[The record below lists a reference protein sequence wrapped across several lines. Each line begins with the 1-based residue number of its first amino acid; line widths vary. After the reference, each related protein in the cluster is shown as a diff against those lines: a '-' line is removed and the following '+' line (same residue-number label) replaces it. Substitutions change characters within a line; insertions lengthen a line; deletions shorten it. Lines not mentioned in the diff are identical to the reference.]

1 MIVILVEI
9 FRKNFLASMVPV
21 IVNSV
26 LNEHH
31 VVTDIVAFVSK
42 GDFPRSRLGEK
53 QRGKILATWV
63 TRKMRT
69 IAQFSIR
76 DPDGADSQLTEVAE
90 ENAAG
95 ARHLSMMQP
104 PGGGNNGSIKRPSSL
119 RKVTSASAL
128 PDPNMP
134 PGFHAQQQQGGYGG
148 YPPGIEEIPTPEG
161 GHYMGG
167 SEPPFLGEDAL
178 TPTAEHHQR
187 AYPHLQAPPN
197 GGSPGMFDYSPVDM
211 VGAGVFDNGSYNN
224 SGQNSIQP
232 SRRPSLNVNNGGGG
246 GIMPPDQQQQQQQAW
261 QDQQWQQQQHDQS
274 YQSSAYS
281 YPQHQ
286 QQHQQLQSE
295 DGGGSGGGSSSDLA
309 PQPSYESKPFLNLP
323 GGGEA
328 DSLAEVDSGRLGG
341 GLRVANRN
349 SVESSEEEW
358 PQEAL
363 MHMSLRD

>member
-21 IVNSV
+21 IVNAV

-90 ENAAG
+90 EHA
-95 ARHLSMMQP
+95 
-104 PGGGNNGSIKRPSSL
+104 GGGRNMSMLQQPSNGSSIKRPSSL

-134 PGFHAQQQQGGYGG
+134 TPLQIQNQQGLGG
-148 YPPGIEEIPTPEG
+148 FGLQPGIEEIPTPGEG
-161 GHYMGG
+161 D
-167 SEPPFLGEDAL
+167 EAL
-178 TPTAEHHQR
+178 TPTMEHHRQ
-187 AYPHLQAPPN
+187 AYPHLQPPQ
-197 GGSPGMFDYSPVDM
+197 GGTGPGSGIMDYSPVDM
-211 VGAGVFDNGSYNN
+211 AGVFDNGSYNN
-224 SGQNSIQP
+224 SGQNSIQQ
-232 SRRPSLNVNNGGGG
+232 SRRQSLIDNGN
-246 GIMPPDQQQQQQQAW
+246 QQQQQGQ
-261 QDQQWQQQQHDQS
+261 QQWQGQAYNPALHEEQMRQQR
-274 YQSSAYS
+274 YGR
-281 YPQHQ
+281 
-286 QQHQQLQSE
+286 QSE
-295 DGGGSGGGSSSDLA
+295 DGNEA
-309 PQPSYESKPFLNLP
+309 PQPSYASKPFLNLP
-323 GGGEA
+323 GDRDSIGPDVGGF
-328 DSLAEVDSGRLGG
+328 GG
-341 GLRVANRN
+341 GLRVANRS
-349 SVESSEEEW
+349 SVDEEDW

-363 MHMSLRD
+363 MHMNLNDSHR

>member
-21 IVNSV
+21 IVNAV

-90 ENAAG
+90 EHA
-95 ARHLSMMQP
+95 
-104 PGGGNNGSIKRPSSL
+104 GGGRNMSMLQQPSNGSSIKRPSSL

-134 PGFHAQQQQGGYGG
+134 TPLQIQNQQGLGG
-148 YPPGIEEIPTPEG
+148 FGLQPGIQEIPTPGEG
-161 GHYMGG
+161 D
-167 SEPPFLGEDAL
+167 EAL
-178 TPTAEHHQR
+178 TPTMEHHRQ
-187 AYPHLQAPPN
+187 AYPHLQPPQ
-197 GGSPGMFDYSPVDM
+197 GGTGPGSGIMDYSPVDM
-211 VGAGVFDNGSYNN
+211 AGVFDNGSYNN
-224 SGQNSIQP
+224 SGQNSIQQ
-232 SRRPSLNVNNGGGG
+232 SRRQSLIDNGN
-246 GIMPPDQQQQQQQAW
+246 QQQQGQ
-261 QDQQWQQQQHDQS
+261 QQWQGQAYNPALHEEQMRQQR
-274 YQSSAYS
+274 YGR
-281 YPQHQ
+281 
-286 QQHQQLQSE
+286 QSE
-295 DGGGSGGGSSSDLA
+295 DGNEA
-309 PQPSYESKPFLNLP
+309 PQPSYASKPFLNLSGDRDSIGP
-323 GGGEA
+323 DVGGF
-328 DSLAEVDSGRLGG
+328 GG
-341 GLRVANRN
+341 GLRVANRS
-349 SVESSEEEW
+349 SVDEEDW

-363 MHMSLRD
+363 MHMNLNDSHR